1 MADSNSPS
9 NIPHRKDSLE
19 LIAREVRTCQ
29 LCPLSKTRT
38 HAVPG
43 EGDPEAA
50 LLLIG
55 EGPGYNEDKL
65 GRPFVGAAGKFL
77 GELLASADLKRDDVY
92 ITNVVKCRP
101 PQNRDPAPEE
111 IWACSGY
118 LQRQIR
124 LIQPSV
130 IATLGRHSMAVYFPT
145 ERISRIHG
153 QARSVDGLTIVPLFH
168 PAAALHQPALKA
180 AEFEDFARLPEILRQ
195 ASTPQASVVE
205 KQVGA
210 EPEQNAP
217 RPQQEEVAPE
227 KRAQEAPEQLKL
239 FE

>member
-1 MADSNSPS
+1 MADPSSVS
-9 NIPHRKDSLE
+9 NIPHRKDSLA

-43 EGDPEAA
+43 EGDPDAP
-50 LLLIG
+50 LMLIG

-77 GELLASADLKRDDVY
+77 EELLATAELKREDVF

-101 PQNRDPAPEE
+101 PQNRDPMPEE
-111 IWACSGY
+111 IRACSGY
-118 LQRQIR
+118 LARQIR
-124 LIQPSV
+124 LIEPSV
-130 IATLGRHSMAVYFPT
+130 VATLGRHSMASYFPA

-153 QARSVDGLTIVPLFH
+153 QPRNVDGLTVVPLFH
-168 PAAALHQPALKA
+168 PAAALHQPALKT
-180 AEFEDFARLPEILRQ
+180 AELEDFARLPEILRQ
-195 ASTPQASVVE
+195 SASKALPAAS
-205 KQVGA
+205 
-210 EPEQNAP
+210 EPEQAVTQSQHKAP
-217 RPQQEEVAPE
+217 THNEG
-227 KRAQEAPEQLKL
+227 AQSSHEQLRL

>member
-1 MADSNSPS
+1 MVDADSVS

-19 LIAREVRTCQ
+19 LLAREVRSCQ

-43 EGDPEAA
+43 EGNANAPIM
-50 LLLIG
+50 LIG

-77 GELLASADLKRDDVY
+77 DELLANAGMKREDVF

-101 PQNRDPAPEE
+101 PQNRDPLPEE
-111 IWACSGY
+111 IRACSGY

-124 LIQPSV
+124 LIRPTV
-130 IATLGRHSMAVYFPT
+130 VATLGRHSMAAYFPS

-153 QARSVDGLTIVPLFH
+153 QPRNVDGLTVVPLFH

-180 AEFEDFARLPEILRQ
+180 AELEDFSHLPEILRQ
-195 ASTPQASVVE
+195 AARPVLTEPDQQAR
-205 KQVGA
+205 
-210 EPEQNAP
+210 EPKH
-217 RPQQEEVAPE
+217 EEPARD
-227 KRAQEAPEQLKL
+227 KRERTTPEQLKL